1 VTGSPQRRSAS
12 RGRILVGL
20 VLAICMVASL
30 VMVFVPRFR
39 LAGLVGLAV
48 VVVLGVVWALVLR
61 RSRAVEQPPGDAP
74 RPPSDDP
81 DLDEANP
88 IWNQPTW
95 RDDAN
100 GRIGPKW

>member
-1 VTGSPQRRSAS
+1 VHVGRRDVKRVSH
-12 RGRILVGL
+12 ILVGFL
-20 VLAICMVASL
+20 LAVGLITSLAMVCVS
-30 VMVFVPRFR
+30 RFR

-48 VVVLGVVWALVLR
+48 VLVLGVLWALALR
-61 RSRAVEQPPGDAP
+61 RSRGVEQPPGDAP
-74 RPPSDDP
+74 RTPPAGAE
-81 DLDEANP
+81 LDEANP